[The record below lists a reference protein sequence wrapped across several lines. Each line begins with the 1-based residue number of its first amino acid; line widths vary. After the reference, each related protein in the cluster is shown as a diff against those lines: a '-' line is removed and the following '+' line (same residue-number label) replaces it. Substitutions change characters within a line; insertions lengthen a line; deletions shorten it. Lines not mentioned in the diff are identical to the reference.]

1 MHLKQK
7 KKLIFFMSKKTK
19 IVAIQGDKL
28 KTINKDTDTSLF
40 QHQRHKEEVIKSII
54 MKLKT

>member
-19 IVAIQGDKL
+19 IVAIQGDGY
-28 KTINKDTDTSLF
+28 I
-40 QHQRHKEEVIKSII
+40 VIVGVRGAENRI
-54 MKLKT
+54 